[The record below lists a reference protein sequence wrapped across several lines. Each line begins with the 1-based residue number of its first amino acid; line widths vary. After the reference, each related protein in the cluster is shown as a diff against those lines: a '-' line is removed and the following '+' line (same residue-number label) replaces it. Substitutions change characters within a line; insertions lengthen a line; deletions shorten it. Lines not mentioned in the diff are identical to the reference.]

1 MFLCLI
7 VTGDFNTHL
16 LRLWQNDITNSTS
29 QEIDSLT
36 YQLKINKLLINV
48 SMSKITMSCTDL
60 LFCRN
65 QKTLSNYAVNV

>member
-7 VTGDFNTHL
+7 VTGDFNARL

-65 QKTLSNYAVNV
+65 QKALSNYAVNV

>member
-36 YQLKINKLLINV
+36 CQLKRNKLLINV
-48 SMSKITMSCTDL
+48 RISKITMSCADL
-60 LFCRN
+60 LFSTN
-65 QKTLSNYAVNV
+65 EKTISNYAVNV

>member
-1 MFLCLI
+1 MLLCL
-7 VTGDFNTHL
+7 VATGEFNARF
-16 LRLWQNDITNSTS
+16 LRLWQNHITNSTS

-36 YQLKINKLLINV
+36 YLLKINKLLINL

-60 LFCRN
+60 LIGSN